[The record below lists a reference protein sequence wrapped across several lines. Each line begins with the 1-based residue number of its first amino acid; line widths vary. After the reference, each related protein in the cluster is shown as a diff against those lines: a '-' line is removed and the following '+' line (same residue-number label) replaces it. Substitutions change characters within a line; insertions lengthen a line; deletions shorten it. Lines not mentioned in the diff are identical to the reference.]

1 MENVAPGFRGHHS
14 FIATA
19 LFQMIKRRSVHSSL
33 ILQWSGLCITIDL
46 TWLALSEDE
55 YDVLGLGLGVIVTY
69 WGARNG
75 TVSESC
81 TASHQCGPGSNPG
94 VEAMCGLGL
103 LLVLSLC
110 SERFFSRYSG
120 FPLSS
125 KTNISKFQF
134 DQEAGRQRTTMW
146 MCYLK
151 IVIYLFV
158 YLFIYY
164 ISSEIC
170 ILSSH
175 HAKAE
180 FS

>member
-1 MENVAPGFRGHHS
+1 M
-14 FIATA
+14 
-19 LFQMIKRRSVHSSL
+19 
-33 ILQWSGLCITIDL
+33 
-46 TWLALSEDE
+46 WLALSEDE
-55 YDVLGLGLGVIVTY
+55 YNVLGLGLGVIVTY

-75 TVSESC
+75 TVSES
-81 TASHQCGPGSNPG
+81 THLPPMWPRFKSWRRSH
-94 VEAMCGLGL
+94 MCGLGL

-134 DQEAGRQRTTMW
+134 DQESGRQRTTMW

-151 IVIYLFV
+151 IVIYLFI